1 MGANNSQVDIA
12 AIQSQERIAMEQLEL
27 KKMALEHQ
35 TKLREADQQLE
46 QLREKNR
53 HEEEMRAQEAQEKQ
67 NALDAAAQ
75 QQMLDQMEKSDDN
88 FYAYMNKQLDS
99 ENSLNHRAADR
110 MDKRQEQDF
119 RNEDNRYALARS
131 EQEGLQ
137 DVRNIIWPNQPD
149 RHYPVANRQEFG
161 KTLDELQAVSTARQ
175 SVLDKFT
182 HDRSLDARDIA
193 QASADPVLSMYL
205 GQVAGAQA
213 TQASPLFGGMAQA
226 QHRAVYF

>member
-75 QQMLDQMEKSDDN
+75 QQMLDQMEKSDSN
-88 FYAYMNKQLDS
+88 FHTLMSKQLDS
-99 ENSLNHRAADR
+99 KEMLDLRAEDR
-110 MDKRQEQDF
+110 MDRRQAQDF
-119 RNEDNRYALARS
+119 RNEDKRQALARS
-131 EQEGLQ
+131 ELEGLQ
-137 DVRNIIWPNQPD
+137 DVRNIIWPNQP
-149 RHYPVANRQEFG
+149 
-161 KTLDELQAVSTARQ
+161 
-175 SVLDKFT
+175 
-182 HDRSLDARDIA
+182 
-193 QASADPVLSMYL
+193 
-205 GQVAGAQA
+205 
-213 TQASPLFGGMAQA
+213 
-226 QHRAVYF
+226 